1 MESALFSGLQGLFLG
16 VANLG
21 LGQVIMI
28 LVGSA
33 LLYLGIKKGYEP
45 LLLVPIGFGAIL
57 VNIPLADMMG
67 EEGFLRFF
75 YDAGVLTEVFPLLI
89 FIGIGAMTDFQPL
102 LENPKI
108 ILLGAAGQFGIFL
121 TLLLALALGFDKL
134 DAVAVAIIGA
144 CDGPTAIYVSSKFA
158 PHLLGA
164 MIDFG
169 PVLANPIVLLFGAAG
184 QFGIFLTLFLALWLG
199 FLRQEAVS
207 IAVIGACDGPTA
219 IFVTSRYAP
228 ALLPAVSIAAYS
240 YMSLVP
246 LIQPPIMRLLTTDRE
261 RKIVMGV
268 VKQPVSKTTKI
279 LFPIVVTIFAS
290 ILAPKGAPLI
300 GTVMLG
306 NLMKESGVVDRLKSA
321 SENEIANIVTLLLG
335 LCIGA
340 TMEADKFLR
349 AQTLLILGLGF
360 VAISLDTAV
369 GVLFGKL
376 MCFLTGGKINPLIG
390 AAGISAFPMSA
401 RVVQAEGQ
409 KYNKKNYLL
418 MHAMSANAGGQI
430 GSVIAAAVMLSVLQG
445 MGIIGG

>member
-1 MESALFSGLQGLFLG
+1 MESTLVAGLQGLFLG
-16 VANLG
+16 VLSLSIG
-21 LGQVIMI
+21 HVIMLAI
-28 LVGSA
+28 ACL
-33 LLYLGIKKGYEP
+33 LLYLGISKGYEP

-67 EEGFLRFF
+67 KEGFLRFF

-102 LENPKI
+102 LQNPKI

-121 TLLLALALGFDKL
+121 TLLLALALGMERL

-158 PHLLGA
+158 PNMLGA
-164 MIDFG
+164 
-169 PVLANPIVLLFGAAG
+169 
-184 QFGIFLTLFLALWLG
+184 
-199 FLRQEAVS
+199 VS
-207 IAVIGACDGPTA
+207 V
-219 IFVTSRYAP
+219 
-228 ALLPAVSIAAYS
+228 AAYS

-246 LIQPPIMRLLTTDRE
+246 LIQPPIMRALTTEKE
-261 RKIVMGV
+261 RQIVMGAA
-268 VKQPVSKTTKI
+268 KLQPISRATKI
-279 LFPIVVTIFAS
+279 AFPIIVTIFAS

-306 NLMKESGVVDRLKSA
+306 NLLREGGCVERLKSA
-321 SENEIANIVTLLLG
+321 AENEITNIVTLLLG

-340 TMEADKFLR
+340 TMAADNFLR
-349 AQTLLILGLGF
+349 PQTLLVLALGF
-360 VAISLDTAV
+360 IAISLDTAV
-369 GVLFGKL
+369 GVLFGKV
-376 MCFLTGGKINPLIG
+376 MSFMTGGKINPLIG

-401 RVVQAEGQ
+401 RVVQVEGQ
-409 KYNKKNYLL
+409 KYNRKSYLL

-445 MGIIGG
+445 MGIVGG

>member
-1 MESALFSGLQGLFLG
+1 MESALINGLHGLFLG
-16 VANLG
+16 VASLS
-21 LGQVIMI
+21 LGQVIM
-28 LVGSA
+28 LAVA
-33 LLYLGIKKGYEP
+33 CVLLYLGIEKGYEP
-45 LLLVPIGFGAIL
+45 LLLVPIGFGAIM

-67 EEGFLRFF
+67 KEGFLRYF

-102 LENPKI
+102 LQNPKI

-134 DAVAVAIIGA
+134 DAVAVAVIGA

-158 PHLLGA
+158 PHMLGA
-164 MIDFG
+164 
-169 PVLANPIVLLFGAAG
+169 
-184 QFGIFLTLFLALWLG
+184 
-199 FLRQEAVS
+199 VS
-207 IAVIGACDGPTA
+207 V
-219 IFVTSRYAP
+219 
-228 ALLPAVSIAAYS
+228 AAYS

-246 LIQPPIMRLLTTDRE
+246 LIQPPIMRLLTTDKE
-261 RKIVMGV
+261 RNIIMSAAKSA
-268 VKQPVSKTTKI
+268 PVSKTAKI
-279 LFPIVVTIFAS
+279 AFPIVVTIFAS

-300 GTVMLG
+300 ATVMLG
-306 NLMKESGVVDRLKSA
+306 NLFRESGCVDRLKNA
-321 SENEIANIVTLLLG
+321 SENELTNIVTLLLG

-340 TMEADKFLR
+340 TMEADKFLK
-349 AQTLLILGLGF
+349 AQTLLVLVLGF

-369 GVLFGKL
+369 GVLFGKA
-376 MCFLTGGKINPLIG
+376 MCMMTGGKINPLIG

-409 KYNKKNYLL
+409 KYNKKSYLL

>member
-1 MESALFSGLQGLFLG
+1 MESALVSGLQGLFLG
-16 VANLG
+16 VVNIGAG
-21 LGQVIMI
+21 HVIMLI
-28 LVGSA
+28 VACA
-33 LLYLGIKKGYEP
+33 LLYLGIEKGYEP

-67 EEGFLRFF
+67 KEGFLRFF

-102 LENPKI
+102 LQNPKI

-134 DAVAVAIIGA
+134 DAVAVAVIGA

-158 PHLLGA
+158 PHMLGA
-164 MIDFG
+164 
-169 PVLANPIVLLFGAAG
+169 
-184 QFGIFLTLFLALWLG
+184 
-199 FLRQEAVS
+199 VS
-207 IAVIGACDGPTA
+207 V
-219 IFVTSRYAP
+219 
-228 ALLPAVSIAAYS
+228 AAYS

-246 LIQPPIMRLLTTDRE
+246 LIQPPIMRALTTEKE
-261 RKIVMGV
+261 RQIVMGAA
-268 VKQPVSKTTKI
+268 KTQPISKTTKI
-279 LFPIVVTIFAS
+279 VFPIVVTIFAS

-306 NLMKESGVVDRLKSA
+306 NLMRESGAVDRLKSA
-321 SENEIANIVTLLLG
+321 SENEITNVVTLLLG

-340 TMEADKFLR
+340 TMEADKFLK
-349 AQTLLILGLGF
+349 AQTLLVLALGF
-360 VAISLDTAV
+360 IAISLDTAV
-369 GVLFGKL
+369 GVLFGKV
-376 MCFLTGGKINPLIG
+376 MCLLTGGKINPLIG

-401 RVVQAEGQ
+401 RVVQVEGQ
-409 KYNKKNYLL
+409 KYNKKSYLL